1 MGSIFKKWY
10 VWIPFVLVVFLFVY
24 YFSVVLIYIFTALI
38 LSFLGHPIFVFLEKL
53 KIGKLKI
60 PGALNALIALLG
72 VIGFFVFAIVL
83 LTPFIIQQAQLISEI
98 DIYAFLDSF
107 KEPINSLEDWMR
119 EYKMIAETETIESI
133 ISDYLLGI
141 LQDINVKSI
150 VSSALGMVGSLSIGI
165 FSTIFM
171 AFFFMKDNKLLYK
184 GLKMFT
190 PRDAHDEIARIL
202 VYSKRML
209 SRYFLGLLLEQLI
222 MIGMITLGMHL
233 IGLPNALLIGLIAGI
248 FNVIPYVGP
257 IIGDIIGLIIGLTT
271 LQGAD
276 FMSESLP
283 LMLKMFGVFMIANL
297 IDNFVLQPLIYS
309 KSVKAHPLEIFLVVI
324 MAGMIAGIPGMILA
338 IPAYTLIRII
348 AMEFFSVVPSIQK
361 MTESLNTELQ
371 KKKKDKPDKEE
382 E

>member
-1 MGSIFKKWY
+1 MGSLFKKWY
-10 VWIPFVLVVFLFVY
+10 VWIPFVIIVFLFVY
-24 YFSVVLIYIFTALI
+24 YFSVILIYIFTALI
-38 LSFLGHPIFVFLEKL
+38 LSFLGHPIFSFLEKL
-53 KIGKLKI
+53 RIGKIKI
-60 PGALNALIALLG
+60 PRALNALIALLA
-72 VIGFFVFAIVL
+72 VIGFFVMAAVL
-83 LTPFIIQQAQLISEI
+83 LTPFIIQQAQLISDI

-141 LQDINVKSI
+141 LQDINVENI
-150 VSSALGMVGSLSIGI
+150 VSSVLGMIGSLSIGI
-165 FSTIFM
+165 FSAIFM
-171 AFFFMKDNKLLYK
+171 AFFFMKDDRLVYK
-184 GLKMFT
+184 GLKTIT
-190 PRDAHDEIARIL
+190 PRDSHDEIARIL

-257 IIGDIIGLIIGLTT
+257 IIGDVLGLIIGLTT
-271 LQGAD
+271 LQSAD

-283 LMLKMFGVFMIANL
+283 LMLKMLGVFMIANL

-324 MAGMIAGIPGMILA
+324 MAGMLAGPLGMILA

-348 AMEFFSVVPSIQK
+348 AMEFFSVIPTIQA
-361 MTESLNTELQ
+361 MTRSLNTELN
-371 KKKKDKPDKEE
+371 KKKKEKPDKQAE
-382 E
+382 